1 MLIIHLPDR
10 DYMSEDSK
18 PNKTKKLAK
27 QPKVFLRENQ
37 ELSKRQTA
45 KL

>member
-1 MLIIHLPDR
+1 MLIIHLPHR
-10 DYMSEDSK
+10 DYMYEDSK
-18 PNKTKKLAK
+18 PNKTQKLAK
-27 QPKVFLRENQ
+27 QPKVILRENQ

>member
-1 MLIIHLPDR
+1 
-10 DYMSEDSK
+10 MSEDSE
-18 PNKTKKLAK
+18 PNKTKKLVK

-45 KL
+45 NHELSKSLES